1 MMQELSDKRDV
12 INEVLSTAKELGAQ
26 FADIRLETSE
36 GTLIS
41 VKDGKT
47 KISSS
52 NELGAGIRAF
62 LEGAWGFAYTTQVD
76 VNGLMECAESAV
88 KLAKALYKRAEKFSI
103 DIPVFDDKVKA
114 DVKLDPT
121 SIPISDKLEYV
132 LRQDTEAKES
142 DARVSSSEIGYTDIV
157 GQKIIAN
164 SEGTCV
170 DETTVRSIARA
181 MIFAKEGS
189 VRQSGY
195 KAKGGSSGFE
205 LFLHDADIGK
215 IAANQAVSLLD
226 AVPAPSGKFDAI
238 FDPSLSGV
246 FAHEAFGHASEADA
260 VITGT
265 SVLGGKLSE
274 KIGSDLVTIVDDPTL
289 DSYGFMAYDDEGV
302 QTKRK
307 VLMEKGIMK
316 SYLMDIETGS
326 RLGHGSNGS
335 ARSQRYDSPPIVRMS
350 NTFFVPGDLKFDEL
364 LEGFDGLYFVGWQ
377 YGYTTPSTGMLTF
390 KSREAYFIENGEL
403 KRHLRDAALSGMT
416 LEMLC
421 NIDAMGT
428 NLEFDPGTCGKN
440 GQMTPNT
447 TGGPHMRVRD
457 VVVGGM

>member
-1 MMQELSDKRDV
+1 MRQELNDKRDD

-52 NELGAGIRAF
+52 NELGAGIRSF
-62 LEGAWGFAYTTQVD
+62 LNGAWGFAYTTQID
-76 VNGLMECAESAV
+76 IKGLMECAKSAV
-88 KLAKALYKRAEKFSI
+88 KLSKALYKRAEKFSI
-103 DIPVFDDKVKA
+103 DVPVFDDKVRTN
-114 DVKLDPT
+114 VTFDPT
-121 SIPISDKLEYV
+121 SVPIRDKLEYV
-132 LRQDTEAKES
+132 LRQDKEAMEI
-142 DARVSSSEIGYTDIV
+142 DNRISSTEIGYTDIV
-157 GQKIIAN
+157 SQKIIAN
-164 SEGTCV
+164 SEGTYV

-189 VRQSGY
+189 IRQAGY
-195 KAKGGSSGFE
+195 KARGGSSGFE
-205 LFLHDADIGK
+205 LFSHDADIGK
-215 IAANQAVSLLD
+215 LAANQAVLLLD

-246 FAHEAFGHASEADA
+246 FVHEAFGHASEADA

-265 SVLGGKLSE
+265 SVLGGKLGE
-274 KIGSDLVTIVDDPTL
+274 KLGSDLVTIVDDPTL

-307 VLMEKGIMK
+307 VLMEKGIMR
-316 SYLMDIETGS
+316 SYLMDIETSS
-326 RLGHGSNGS
+326 RLGYRSNGS

-350 NTFFVPGDLKFDEL
+350 NTFFEPGDLKFDEL
-364 LEGFDGLYFVGWQ
+364 LEGFNGLYFVGWQ

-390 KSREAYFIENGEL
+390 KSREAYLVEGGEL
-403 KRHLRDAALSGMT
+403 KKHLRDAALSGMT
-416 LEMLC
+416 LEMLHS
-421 NIDAMGT
+421 IDGMAA

-440 GQMTPNT
+440 GQMSPNT
-447 TGGPHMRVRD
+447 TGGTHMRVRD

>member
-1 MMQELSDKRDV
+1 VRQELNDKRDD

-52 NELGAGIRAF
+52 NELGAGIRSF
-62 LEGAWGFAYTTQVD
+62 LKGAWGFAYTTQID
-76 VNGLMECAESAV
+76 IKGLMECAKSAV
-88 KLAKALYKRAEKFSI
+88 KLSKALYKRAEKFSI
-103 DIPVFDDKVKA
+103 DVPVFDDKVRTN
-114 DVKLDPT
+114 VTFDPT
-121 SIPISDKLEYV
+121 SVPISDKLEYV
-132 LRQDTEAKES
+132 LRQDKEAMEIDK
-142 DARVSSSEIGYTDIV
+142 RISSTEIGYTDIV
-157 GQKIIAN
+157 SQKIIAN
-164 SEGTCV
+164 SEGTYV
-170 DETTVRSIARA
+170 DETTVTSIARA

-189 VRQSGY
+189 IRQAGY
-195 KAKGGSSGFE
+195 KARGGSSGFE
-205 LFLHDADIGK
+205 LFSHDADIGK
-215 IAANQAVSLLD
+215 LAANQAVLLLD

-246 FAHEAFGHASEADA
+246 FVHEAFGHASEADA

-265 SVLGGKLSE
+265 SVLGGKLGE
-274 KIGSDLVTIVDDPTL
+274 KLGSDLVTIVDDPTL

-307 VLMEKGIMK
+307 VLMEKGIMR

-326 RLGHGSNGS
+326 RLGYRSNGS

-350 NTFFVPGDLKFDEL
+350 NTFFEPGDLKFDEL
-364 LEGFDGLYFVGWQ
+364 LEGFNGLYFVGWQ

-390 KSREAYFIENGEL
+390 KSREAYLVEGGEL
-403 KRHLRDAALSGMT
+403 KKHLRDAALSGMT
-416 LEMLC
+416 LEMLHS
-421 NIDAMGT
+421 IDGMAA

-440 GQMTPNT
+440 GQMSPNT
-447 TGGPHMRVRD
+447 TGGTHMRVRD

>member
-1 MMQELSDKRDV
+1 MRQELNDKRDD

-52 NELGAGIRAF
+52 NELGAGIRSF
-62 LEGAWGFAYTTQVD
+62 LKGAWGFAYTTQID
-76 VNGLMECAESAV
+76 IKGLIECAKSAV
-88 KLAKALYKRAEKFSI
+88 KLSKALYKRAEKFSI
-103 DIPVFDDKVKA
+103 DVPVFDDKVRTN
-114 DVKLDPT
+114 VTFDPT
-121 SIPISDKLEYV
+121 SVPISDKLEYV
-132 LRQDTEAKES
+132 LRQDKEAMEIDK
-142 DARVSSSEIGYTDIV
+142 RISSTEIGYTDIV
-157 GQKIIAN
+157 SQKIIAN
-164 SEGTCV
+164 SEGTYV

-189 VRQSGY
+189 IRQAGY
-195 KAKGGSSGFE
+195 KARGGSSGFE
-205 LFLHDADIGK
+205 LFSHDADIGK
-215 IAANQAVSLLD
+215 LAANQAVLLLD

-246 FAHEAFGHASEADA
+246 FVHEAFGHASEADA

-265 SVLGGKLSE
+265 SVLGGKLGE
-274 KIGSDLVTIVDDPTL
+274 KLGSDLVTIVDDPTL

-307 VLMEKGIMK
+307 VLMEKGIMR

-326 RLGHGSNGS
+326 RLGYRSNGS

-350 NTFFVPGDLKFDEL
+350 NTFFEPGDLKFDEL
-364 LEGFDGLYFVGWQ
+364 LEGFNGLYFVGWQ

-390 KSREAYFIENGEL
+390 KSREAYLVEGGEL
-403 KRHLRDAALSGMT
+403 KKHLRDAALSGMT
-416 LEMLC
+416 LEMLHS
-421 NIDAMGT
+421 IDGMAA

-440 GQMTPNT
+440 GQMSPNT
-447 TGGPHMRVRD
+447 TGGTHMRVRD

>member
-1 MMQELSDKRDV
+1 MRQELNDKRDD

-52 NELGAGIRAF
+52 NELGAGIRSF
-62 LEGAWGFAYTTQVD
+62 LKGAWGFAYTTQID
-76 VNGLMECAESAV
+76 IKGLMECAKSAV
-88 KLAKALYKRAEKFSI
+88 KLSKALYKRAEKFSI
-103 DIPVFDDKVKA
+103 DVPVFDDKVRTN
-114 DVKLDPT
+114 VTFDPT
-121 SIPISDKLEYV
+121 SVPISDKLEYV
-132 LRQDTEAKES
+132 LRQDKEAMEIDK
-142 DARVSSSEIGYTDIV
+142 RISSTEIGYTDIV
-157 GQKIIAN
+157 SQKIIAN
-164 SEGTCV
+164 SEGTYV

-189 VRQSGY
+189 IRQAGY
-195 KAKGGSSGFE
+195 KARGGSSGFE
-205 LFLHDADIGK
+205 LFSHDADIGK
-215 IAANQAVSLLD
+215 LAANQAVLLLD

-246 FAHEAFGHASEADA
+246 FVHEAFGHASEADA

-265 SVLGGKLSE
+265 SVLGGKLGE
-274 KIGSDLVTIVDDPTL
+274 KLGSDLVTIVDDPTL

-307 VLMEKGIMK
+307 VLMEMGIMR

-326 RLGHGSNGS
+326 RLGYRSNGS

-350 NTFFVPGDLKFDEL
+350 NTFFEPGDLKFDEL
-364 LEGFDGLYFVGWQ
+364 LEGFNGLYFVGWQ

-390 KSREAYFIENGEL
+390 KSREAYLVEGGEL
-403 KRHLRDAALSGMT
+403 KKHLRDAALSGMT
-416 LEMLC
+416 LEMLHS
-421 NIDAMGT
+421 IDGMAA

-440 GQMTPNT
+440 GQMSPNT
-447 TGGPHMRVRD
+447 TGGTHMRVRD